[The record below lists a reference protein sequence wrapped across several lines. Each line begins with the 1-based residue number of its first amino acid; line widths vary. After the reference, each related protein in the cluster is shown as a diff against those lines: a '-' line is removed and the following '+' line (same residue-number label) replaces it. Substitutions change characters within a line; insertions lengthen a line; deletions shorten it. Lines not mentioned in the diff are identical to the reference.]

1 MTAYPAAGLLS
12 AALWFA
18 ARGWRVFPLAPG
30 SKRPAV
36 EAWETAATID
46 PDSIRAT
53 WTTGTSPAGRA
64 GGNPRYNIGIACGPS
79 GLIVIDLD
87 VAKDPGDVPPPPWDA
102 EPGIRD
108 GSDVLATLAE
118 RAGQPFPFGTFQV
131 QTASGGIHLYFT
143 QPSTGDDDGGRTGRD
158 VADGNPAPGVGNV
171 ASADGSAGLR
181 NTTGRLGWKID
192 TRGHGGYVVAPGSVV
207 DGHRYTTLHAIRPA
221 PLPGWLA
228 DALTRP
234 RDRQCPATSAGT
246 LTGPYNGSHDR
257 SGPRGETRDHNR
269 GDAYAH
275 AALRGELDRVLTAR
289 TGERNNTLNTAA
301 YALGQLTAAGL
312 LDPAQVITALTVAA
326 THIGLS
332 ETEAAR
338 TITSGLDSGAQ
349 HPRTGTTTNTGTD
362 RRTDPRRTA

>member
-1 MTAYPAAGLLS
+1 MSVCPAAGLLS

-18 ARGWRVFPLAPG
+18 ARGWHVFPLVPG

-46 PDSIRAT
+46 PDRIRAT
-53 WTTGTSPAGRA
+53 WAAHTSEA

-87 VAKDPGDVPPPPWDA
+87 VPKDPGDVPPPPWDT
-102 EPGIRD
+102 EQGIRD

-143 QPSTGDDDGGRTGRD
+143 QPRTDAGTSHR
-158 VADGNPAPGVGNV
+158 GGNV
-171 ASADGSAGLR
+171 AGGNTATGAGDGTGLR

-207 DGHRYTTLHAIRPA
+207 DGRRYTTLHAIRPA
-221 PLPGWLA
+221 PLPGWLT
-228 DALTRP
+228 DALTLP
-234 RDRQCPATSAGT
+234 RDRQCPATPAGA
-246 LTGPYNGSHDR
+246 LTGPYSGSHDR
-257 SGPRGETRDHNR
+257 SGPHAETRDR
-269 GDAYAH
+269 QRAEAYAH
-275 AALRGELDRVLTAR
+275 AALRGELDRVLAAR

-312 LDPAQVITALTVAA
+312 LDPAQVATALTVAA

-338 TITSGLDSGAQ
+338 TIGSGLDSGAQ
-349 HPRTGTTTNTGTD
+349 HPRTGTATSPGTDPGTD